1 MKKFFA
7 AIFLLLILSSASY
20 AAASEDMKVQ
30 DVYVRQDVF
39 DAKMEAFMNEIR
51 GEFQV
56 INTKLA
62 ALDKRIDDFQAATAA
77 RIDDLQASTSSRF
90 DDLQASMTGRI
101 NDLQAATSSRFDDL
115 QASMA
120 WRIDDVKTIVYWG
133 LSILGL
139 LIAFAIFGPSFGEF
153 LRNLRTPSITIEDV
167 KRLIAEAKLGGVSQV

>member
-1 MKKFFA
+1 MKK
-7 AIFLLLILSSASY
+7 IFTVMFLILILSSVSY
-20 AAASEDMKVQ
+20 AAASEDKN
-30 DVYVRQDVF
+30 VYVRQDVF

-77 RIDDLQASTSSRF
+77 RFDDLQTSMSNRIDDLQDRF
-90 DDLQASMTGRI
+90 DDL
-101 NDLQAATSSRFDDL
+101 
-115 QASMA
+115 
-120 WRIDDVKTIVYWG
+120 KTIVYWG

-153 LRNLRTPSITIEDV
+153 LRNLRTPSITLEDV
-167 KRLIAEAKLGGVSQV
+167 KRLIEEARLNAAPQV